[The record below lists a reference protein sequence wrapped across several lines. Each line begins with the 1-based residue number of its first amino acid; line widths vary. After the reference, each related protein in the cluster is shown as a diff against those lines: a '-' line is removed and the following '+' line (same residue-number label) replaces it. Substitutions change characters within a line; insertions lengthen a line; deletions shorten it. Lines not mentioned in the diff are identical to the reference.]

1 MPRRGDRQPLRT
13 GRARALLTGGLAL
26 LAASAW
32 ATSSGTVP
40 MCRDGTVEMLVGG
53 AGARCEAGLGPDR
66 LVRGRRGTTNE
77 SPAGTPSAEAATPT
91 QVPTQV
97 QRERDRDRQAIL
109 QQEMAREQQTLNTLL
124 RAGAQADPQA
134 LRRTRDNLSAL
145 QRELGQ
151 GAGIATR

>member
-1 MPRRGDRQPLRT
+1 
-13 GRARALLTGGLAL
+13 
-26 LAASAW
+26 
-32 ATSSGTVP
+32 
-40 MCRDGTVEMLVGG
+40 MLF
-53 AGARCEAGLGPDR
+53 R
-66 LVRGRRGTTNE
+66 
-77 SPAGTPSAEAATPT
+77 S
-91 QVPTQV
+91 VPTQV

>member
-1 MPRRGDRQPLRT
+1 MSCRGNRQPLRI
-13 GRARALLTGGLAL
+13 GRALLTGGVAL

-40 MCRDGTVEMLVGG
+40 VCRDGTVEMLVGG
-53 AGARCEAGLGPDR
+53 TGARCDAGLGPDR
-66 LVRGRRGTTNE
+66 LVRGRRGAANE
-77 SPAGTPSAEAATPT
+77 SPAGAPSAEAA
-91 QVPTQV
+91 VPTQV